1 MSLGQKCFGSKEIWS
16 LKKFGFKKF
25 DSKRNY
31 HFENLISFNQN
42 KFWQNFG
49 SRKIWVKRGFSLK
62 KFEYQ
67 RIWSKKIGRKKLFG
81 RKKIG

>member
-31 HFENLISFNQN
+31 HFENLLKDFLIKTNFG
-42 KFWQNFG
+42 KILGPERFG
-49 SRKIWVKRGFSLK
+49 SREVFH
-62 KFEYQ
+62 
-67 RIWSKKIGRKKLFG
+67 
-81 RKKIG
+81 